1 MTLGPA
7 KHEKV
12 ARLGRISNVCGLR
25 EHEVRRKP
33 QVSKRGKRSC
43 VSCYIGDKMKEIV
56 DIEEKVRRLQ
66 ELETTQVQE
75 KKTRRPIR
83 LRMIAFALLIIISVL
98 QISYVSI
105 RYQLL
110 WREMRILRED
120 MREMAAIIREQ

>member
-1 MTLGPA
+1 
-7 KHEKV
+7 
-12 ARLGRISNVCGLR
+12 
-25 EHEVRRKP
+25 
-33 QVSKRGKRSC
+33 
-43 VSCYIGDKMKEIV
+43 MKEIV

-110 WREMRILRED
+110 WREIRILRED

>member
-1 MTLGPA
+1 
-7 KHEKV
+7 
-12 ARLGRISNVCGLR
+12 
-25 EHEVRRKP
+25 
-33 QVSKRGKRSC
+33 
-43 VSCYIGDKMKEIV
+43 MKEIV